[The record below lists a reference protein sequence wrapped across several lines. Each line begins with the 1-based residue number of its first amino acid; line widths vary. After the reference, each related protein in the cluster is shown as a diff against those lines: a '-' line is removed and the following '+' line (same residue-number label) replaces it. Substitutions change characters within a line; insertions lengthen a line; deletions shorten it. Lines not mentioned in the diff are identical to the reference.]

1 MRDALYHVRTHLE
14 DSIKKEFPDFEY
26 VDKRYSKFMKFL
38 AQLLFFNKSFMSSY
52 ITVVGNKVYV
62 PKLPWKKTNPYGA
75 IEVLSHEWVHMKDN
89 KRLGIWFK
97 LLYLF
102 PQILAPLALLGFWN
116 PWFLLFLLCILP
128 YPALWRAKFEL
139 RGYTISMAVRYWLL
153 KEEPNYD
160 FLVKQFTG
168 PNYYYMYPFEDYM
181 RERLEEEFYRIEGDI
196 LEPHEQHIKNVLLR
210 RD

>member
-128 YPALWRAKFEL
+128 YPA
-139 RGYTISMAVRYWLL
+139 
-153 KEEPNYD
+153 
-160 FLVKQFTG
+160 